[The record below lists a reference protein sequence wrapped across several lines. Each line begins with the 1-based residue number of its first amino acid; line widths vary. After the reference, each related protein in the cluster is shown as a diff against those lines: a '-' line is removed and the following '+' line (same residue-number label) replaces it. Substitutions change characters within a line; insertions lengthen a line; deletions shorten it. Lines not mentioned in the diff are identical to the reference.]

1 MASAPVA
8 IDAGFAQRIAAA
20 AGPGARVTRLE
31 ILSGG
36 HSGVTHIADVE
47 HEGAIESVVV
57 KSTPPGRRPSGRH
70 DMLRQAAVIAALG
83 ARGEVPVPAVRFSDA
98 GDPPFFATDLVPGV
112 AIDPIIDQDRTP
124 IAAEEVAARWDAAI
138 GVLATL
144 HCTPVAELGL
154 PDATPRSPADEL
166 AIWEATM
173 RAAKMEDDAAARRVL
188 AAMRARLPEPRG
200 AAIVHGDFRLGNI
213 LFDGPVP
220 RAVIDWEIWSVG
232 DPAMDLGWFI
242 SFTDAA
248 NYPGVGREV
257 PGTPTAAQVLDRY
270 AELMGEQRD
279 DLAWFLAL
287 GSFKLA
293 AIQAHNRRR
302 HLEGRYHDDW
312 QSLLGPSIERLLES
326 TLERL
331 DS

>member
-1 MASAPVA
+1 MPAAPVTV
-8 IDAGFAQRIAAA
+8 DAGFAQRIAAA
-20 AGPGARVTRLE
+20 AGAGASVTRLE
-31 ILSGG
+31 VLTGG
-36 HSGVTHIADVE
+36 HSGVTHVADVDHGGRTE
-47 HEGAIESVVV
+47 TVVI
-57 KSTPPGRRPSGRH
+57 KSTPPGRRPERRH
-70 DMLRQAAVIAALG
+70 DVLRQAAVIAALG
-83 ARGEVPVPAVRFSDA
+83 VRGEVPVPALRFSDA
-98 GDPPFFATDLVPGV
+98 AEPPFFATDLVPGV
-112 AIDPIIDQDRTP
+112 AIDPIIDQERTP
-124 IAAEEVAARWDAAI
+124 IAADEVAARWDAAI
-138 GVLATL
+138 GVLAAL
-144 HCTPVAELGL
+144 HRTPVAELDL
-154 PDATPRSPADEL
+154 PDRTPRAPAEEL

-173 RAAKMEDDAAARRVL
+173 RAAKMEDDITRRVL
-188 AAMRARLPEPRG
+188 AAMRDRLPEPTG

-213 LFDGPVP
+213 LFDGPAP

-257 PGTPTAAQVLDRY
+257 PGTPSAAAVLARY

-302 HLEGRYHDDW
+302 HLEGRYHDEW
-312 QSLLGPSIERLLES
+312 QSLLGPSIERLLDLS
-326 TLERL
+326 LERL